1 MTEIPF
7 FIFNF
12 RERVYMS
19 NLNLCN
25 FWFENLKKHQNCKRK
40 EREKEHAKIKPN
52 KYIAFVISLPQ
63 FVFAL
68 VFAFVFSILM
78 GICVNAMANA
88 DANFHLFVIVKVCWC
103 LVIFCFSSTLS
114 TKFAFV
120 FQIFALY
127 FTNQIYFFSLLF
139 SFYLVAPFFFVFWYF
154 WSGYLLQ
161 ADGGVYSSKSKT

>member
-1 MTEIPF
+1 M
-7 FIFNF
+7 
-12 RERVYMS
+12 
-19 NLNLCN
+19 
-25 FWFENLKKHQNCKRK
+25 
-40 EREKEHAKIKPN
+40 
-52 KYIAFVISLPQ
+52 
-63 FVFAL
+63 FAL

-78 GICVNAMANA
+78 GVCVNAMANA

-139 SFYLVAPFFFVFWYF
+139 SFYLVAPFFFCFFGTFGLAIFFRLMVVCIRRNQRRKMLYLSLSVFELISF
-154 WSGYLLQ
+154 APL
-161 ADGGVYSSKSKT
+161 